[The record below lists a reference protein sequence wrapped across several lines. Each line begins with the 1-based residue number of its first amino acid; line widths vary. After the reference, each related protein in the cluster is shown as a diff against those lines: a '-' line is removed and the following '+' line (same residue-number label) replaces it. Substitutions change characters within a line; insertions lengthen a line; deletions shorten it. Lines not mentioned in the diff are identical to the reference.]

1 MIVKV
6 GSQRLKFP
14 DNMSDSEMEAAIKA
28 LPPEPHEIPTI
39 RGRLKAKKAL
49 EGLPPL
55 VIDEVRKGA
64 IERQYGYIANEP
76 FSVRT
81 MIGNVP
87 RNVEEIVT
95 SIGSLVAGSAIF
107 AYRFGKNFIADV
119 NEFAS
124 KPKSTDYS
132 NIFPRVGEQIRPATD
147 LGKAIYTDW
156 QAIQAGRV
164 PTETPKTPLAKGTK
178 AYKDYLWEKVERQG
192 LGNTIK
198 YFIQDNPVDAMLIG
212 NALYRAT
219 AAGTRLTA
227 KGIRKVVPEGHGI
240 AKAMDKVLSTKRTPL
255 VYDIGATQEGVP
267 KVVAFPRAYSKDPLT
282 KYLFQESFDA
292 VLDKYPGMAKSV
304 AEHKAKRFISTL
316 RNAYEDANFE
326 ERSLMHKEIF
336 EKVDTLT
343 KGEQAIIVP
352 YLEGRAKLITEPS
365 AKFKAFEKWYRDFY
379 KEVQR
384 DLIERGRLTP
394 EIIRDRSYQPLAK
407 ATGQTV
413 EQVMAEFGDFKPVY
427 VHHYFPK
434 IYEDKMGIHFAET
447 TGQRFKPSWLKMS
460 KGKEGYS
467 ENLSEILPKWSSEYI
482 KFKNTEAFI
491 KDFTTKFGIKVNIR
505 DIKYVEGGLKVGDN
519 LYPNHKIVAP
529 DGYLRFYSGKVDFQ
543 REVSRRMGNMTFDEA
558 IGEVLN
564 ETVTESVSTAKGGAE
579 LSKAGKLIEQRVK
592 DALKARGFAAGEA
605 DQMLAR
611 IKAGEAPETVIKI
624 VKEKVVTKRTG
635 TSPEDILKLF
645 QGVQREYVGVA
656 KNQTVY
662 LVPKEAVKELE
673 TFATPFMGS
682 QKAQNVV
689 RLVVD
694 KPTQV
699 WKDAVLAGSPR
710 WMKNNIMGDIMFNTL
725 EGVGPLAYSKAFKD
739 LYRDVIPDELLKA
752 SFANI
757 MKYNPKLGK
766 TVETTFGRLVAE
778 LEDTKVV
785 RNIAK
790 VKDAGYAVN
799 TAAEQLFVRAHYIA
813 KARPLAK
820 EMLKAEGLPRTEV
833 NIMNKLRLIKAD
845 PELSGPII
853 DKIKT
858 KLPVFNLTG
867 SLERKYIKRFV
878 PFYNWYKFMTLYAA
892 KLPAEHPFLTV
903 GGRGLGALAENQRE
917 DAFML
922 YFPFMIREIEENG
935 IPQRFDNLWPIG
947 EIGEEKK
954 AMFFNTRGL
963 NPFATIEDIVNLDVL
978 PMLSPV
984 FTVPMEQITGK
995 AVFGDREF
1003 RSGEEGVYRTAGGEV
1018 KFRDFAKVR
1027 PPLWDHILGQLPQY
1041 EMAKK
1046 LLVPAKQFDTGT
1058 IFNPDPIMDP
1068 VTGEYKYPIDS
1079 VEKILNFMG
1088 IDKKTLDVREAW
1100 EAYLKRKSIAFGRA
1114 TSKGISKDNV
1124 SFEDIREIIKSL
1136 DKRTLKQIRKELK
1149 LKQEEKVEETK
1160 ELLRLIQ
1167 EEEKK

>member
-1 MIVKV
+1 
-6 GSQRLKFP
+6 
-14 DNMSDSEMEAAIKA
+14 
-28 LPPEPHEIPTI
+28 
-39 RGRLKAKKAL
+39 
-49 EGLPPL
+49 
-55 VIDEVRKGA
+55 
-64 IERQYGYIANEP
+64 
-76 FSVRT
+76 
-81 MIGNVP
+81 
-87 RNVEEIVT
+87 
-95 SIGSLVAGSAIF
+95 
-107 AYRFGKNFIADV
+107 
-119 NEFAS
+119 
-124 KPKSTDYS
+124 
-132 NIFPRVGEQIRPATD
+132 
-147 LGKAIYTDW
+147 
-156 QAIQAGRV
+156 
-164 PTETPKTPLAKGTK
+164 
-178 AYKDYLWEKVERQG
+178 
-192 LGNTIK
+192 
-198 YFIQDNPVDAMLIG
+198 
-212 NALYRAT
+212 
-219 AAGTRLTA
+219 
-227 KGIRKVVPEGHGI
+227 
-240 AKAMDKVLSTKRTPL
+240 
-255 VYDIGATQEGVP
+255 
-267 KVVAFPRAYSKDPLT
+267 
-282 KYLFQESFDA
+282 
-292 VLDKYPGMAKSV
+292 
-304 AEHKAKRFISTL
+304 
-316 RNAYEDANFE
+316 
-326 ERSLMHKEIF
+326 
-336 EKVDTLT
+336 
-343 KGEQAIIVP
+343 
-352 YLEGRAKLITEPS
+352 
-365 AKFKAFEKWYRDFY
+365 
-379 KEVQR
+379 
-384 DLIERGRLTP
+384 
-394 EIIRDRSYQPLAK
+394 
-407 ATGQTV
+407 
-413 EQVMAEFGDFKPVY
+413 
-427 VHHYFPK
+427 
-434 IYEDKMGIHFAET
+434 MGIHFAET
-447 TGQRFKPSWLKMS
+447 TGQRFKPSWLKVS

-467 ENLSEILPKWSSEYI
+467 ENLSEILPKWSSEYV

-491 KDFTTKFGIKVNIR
+491 KDFTTKFGVKVNIR
-505 DIKYVEGGLKVGDN
+505 NVKFVEGGLKVGDN
-519 LYPNHKIVAP
+519 LYPNHRIVAP
-529 DGYLRFYSGKVDFQ
+529 DGYLRFYRGKIDFQ
-543 REVSRRMGNMTFDEA
+543 REVSKRMGNMTFDEA

-564 ETVTESVSTAKGGAE
+564 ETVTESVSAAKGGAK
-579 LSKAGKLIEQRVK
+579 LSKAGEMIEQRVK
-592 DALKARGFAAGEA
+592 DALKARGFATGEV

-611 IKAGEAPETVIKI
+611 IKTGEAPETITEI
-624 VKEKVVTKRTG
+624 VKERVITKSTG
-635 TSPEDILKLF
+635 ASTEDILKLF
-645 QGVQREYVGVA
+645 QGMQREYVGVA

-682 QKAQNVV
+682 QKLQNIV

-699 WKDAVLAGSPR
+699 WKDSVLAGSPR
-710 WMKNNIMGDIMFNTL
+710 WVKNNVVGDFMSNTV
-725 EGVGPLAYSKAFKD
+725 EGVGPLSYSRAFRD
-739 LYRDVIPDELLKA
+739 LYRDIIPDKLLEA

-766 TVETTFGRLVAE
+766 TAETTFGQLITE
-778 LEDTKVV
+778 LEATKVV

-820 EMLKAEGLPRTEV
+820 EMLKAEGLPQTEV
-833 NIMNKLRLIKAD
+833 NMMNKLRLIKAD
-845 PELSGPII
+845 PKLSGPII

-867 SLERKYIKRFV
+867 SQERKYVKRFL

-922 YFPFMIREIEENG
+922 YFPFMAREIEENG
-935 IPQRFDNLWPIG
+935 IPQRLDNLWPIG

-1003 RSGEEGVYRTAGGEV
+1003 RSGEEGIYKTAEGEV
-1018 KFRDFAKVR
+1018 KFQDFAKVR

-1088 IDKKTLDVREAW
+1088 IDKKTLDIREVW

-1136 DKRTLKQIRKELK
+1136 DKGTLKQIRKELE
-1149 LKQEEKVEETK
+1149 LKQEEKAGETK
-1160 ELLRLIQ
+1160 ELLRLLQ
-1167 EEEKK
+1167 EEEKARKQGEEEGKEKTGFLERVSGLFSPNPVFASEIPSTKIDADIRKVIETGKYNYDDKLGINKCNLFVSDMAKKYWGVEVPKRAFFRSDKFKRVASRGYTYEPVKGFPDKPVGASVQETFFAEASLLLNTGVEKVTPLEGSKLAAKDDLVLVLGMVHMTLAAPHQQWPLVYRSDIAFRGKDKRTVVGLKKGHSLDFYLIRPEQYNNFMKNLKKEGFVGDDICLPWTEKGKELRKEWRKKAGGEK